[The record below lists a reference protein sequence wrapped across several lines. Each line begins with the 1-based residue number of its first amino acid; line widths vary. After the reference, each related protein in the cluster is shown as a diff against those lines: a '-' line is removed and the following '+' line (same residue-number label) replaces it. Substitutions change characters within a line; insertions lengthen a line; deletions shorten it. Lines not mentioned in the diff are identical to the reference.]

1 MRFRLL
7 CASSRPRS
15 FFQLPL
21 LQFAIPGTGGKSERG
36 GGGQSCPPPQRT
48 SGAMCEQFLLGLPL
62 LSFVYWLSV
71 FDLRPM
77 FESCKPS
84 SSSLLLPLFN
94 LFSVSLLQEPLRLLL
109 SILLRVLLLLL

>member
-1 MRFRLL
+1 
-7 CASSRPRS
+7 
-15 FFQLPL
+15 
-21 LQFAIPGTGGKSERG
+21 
-36 GGGQSCPPPQRT
+36 
-48 SGAMCEQFLLGLPL
+48 MCEQFLLGLPL